1 VTGTPQ
7 EHARFSPSG
16 AHRWMR
22 CVGSLAMEQGLP
34 DKGSDFALEGTVAH
48 EVCALCLS
56 GKLDP
61 QTFLGHRF
69 NTYQGRILQ
78 AGEILP
84 IPVGNDV
91 VDWTAKHIR
100 PWIVDQNM
108 VDHVQTYLDI
118 VADLMKIEGA
128 TLFVEQR
135 ISFGHVIGIPDQFGT
150 SDATIV
156 VPGEIIVVDFKY
168 GMGVEVSAVE
178 NEQLMLYALGAA
190 AKYDLIYEYKRA
202 RMVIVQPRIEHLS
215 EWDCSMEELKEFG
228 KKAKWC
234 AKEANMLLKAAP
246 NHPGEQL
253 SMTALNPG
261 IKQCKFCKAKAT
273 CPALAAFTSNAIADD
288 FVDLDDA
295 GQMERKF
302 ENAINTIA
310 KADTSRLSN
319 AMRAAPLVEMWI
331 KAVRE
336 AVWQNLMA
344 GQPVKGF
351 KLVRGKQGN
360 RKWAAETEAKKFLQ
374 IAIGKDAF
382 EAPTLVSPTEAEKRI
397 KKYIKEK
404 PDVWNALERALRT
417 SKEIHK
423 DASLRDV
430 IMVDNVS
437 RTPAGLSVAEESD
450 DRPAETPQAE
460 IEGMFTDLG
469 EE

>member
-1 VTGTPQ
+1 MTAHTPQ

-22 CVGSLAMEQGLP
+22 CVGSLAMEQGIP
-34 DKGSDFALEGTVAH
+34 DKGSSFAEEGTAAH
-48 EVCALCLS
+48 EICSMALQS
-56 GKLDP
+56 GKP
-61 QTFLGHRF
+61 AQHYLGAQVCLRDGKVLVVHPANF
-69 NTYQGRILQ
+69 KTPDNNVTVYQ
-78 AGEILP
+78 
-84 IPVGNDV
+84 
-91 VDWTAKHIR
+91 
-100 PWIVDQNM
+100 VDQNM
-108 VDHVQTYLDI
+108 VDHVQTYLDV

-135 ISFGHVIGIPDQFGT
+135 ISFGHIIGVENQFGT

-215 EWDCSMEELKEFG
+215 EWDCSMKELEAFG
-228 KKAKWC
+228 KKAK
-234 AKEANMLLKAAP
+234 EAADKASLCLE
-246 NHPGEQL
+246 NKHK
-253 SMTALNPG
+253 MDDWKALQPG

-288 FVDLDDA
+288 FVNLDDA
-295 GQMERKF
+295 PQMERKF
-302 ENAINTIA
+302 ENAINTLP

-360 RKWAAETEAKKFLQ
+360 RKWADEKAVQPWLYHVLGQASYEE
-374 IAIGKDAF
+374 
-382 EAPTLVSPTEAEKRI
+382 PTLISPTEAEKRL
-397 KKYIKEK
+397 KKFIKEHK
-404 PDVWNALERALRT
+404 NAWVMTENKLKKDKVLAE
-417 SKEIHK
+417 

-430 IMVDNVS
+430 IMVENVT

-469 EE
+469 DE

>member
-1 VTGTPQ
+1 MSNTPQ

-34 DKGSDFALEGTVAH
+34 DQGSDFATEGTIAH
-48 EVCALCLS
+48 EVCAHALQSNSPASRYLGWFCTTKN
-56 GKLDP
+56 GKVLKFAPAVETDSSEK
-61 QTFLGHRF
+61 THV
-69 NTYQGRILQ
+69 I
-78 AGEILP
+78 
-84 IPVGNDV
+84 
-91 VDWTAKHIR
+91 
-100 PWIVDQNM
+100 DQNM
-108 VDHVQTYLDI
+108 VDHVQTYLDV

-128 TLFVEQR
+128 ALFVEQR
-135 ISFGHVIGIPDQFGT
+135 ISFGHIIGVKDQFGT

-168 GMGVEVSAVE
+168 GMGVEVSATE

-215 EWDCSMEELKEFG
+215 EWDCSMEDLEAFG
-228 KKAKWC
+228 RE
-234 AKEANMLLKAAP
+234 AKEKAAEAQKLLYMAGKQWGDTP
-246 NHPGEQL
+246 KAEDIPAG
-253 SMTALNPG
+253 ALNPG

-295 GQMERKF
+295 PQMERKF
-302 ENAINTIA
+302 ENAINILP

-319 AMRAAPLVEMWI
+319 AMKAAPLVEMWI

-360 RKWAAETEAKKFLQ
+360 RKWADPKAAEVSLLKYISGEQTFKPRE
-374 IAIGKDAF
+374 I
-382 EAPTLVSPTEAEKRI
+382 VSPTEAEKAF
-397 KKYIKEK
+397 KKAKKAADWVTVQME
-404 PDVWNALERALRT
+404 
-417 SKEIHK
+417 
-423 DASLRDV
+423 
-430 IMVDNVS
+430 NVT

-460 IEGMFTDLG
+460 IEGMFDNLTQEGD
-469 EE
+469 